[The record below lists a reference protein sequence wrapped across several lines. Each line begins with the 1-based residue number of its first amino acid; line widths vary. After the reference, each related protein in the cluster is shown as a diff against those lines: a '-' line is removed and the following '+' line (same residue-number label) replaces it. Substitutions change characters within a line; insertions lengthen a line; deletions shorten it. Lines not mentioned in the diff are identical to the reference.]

1 MVEIIDTSTLVPND
15 YSGLDHLSIYNG
27 LDCCVTSEVHD
38 VIVDQLDHNTQL
50 IYNFE
55 RACQAPALEMMVRGI
70 RVDNYER
77 FKLLHFYNKQKERL
91 DWILQKYAWAMNGQ
105 TLNPQSPKQLKE
117 FFYDFMDLPEQYNFD
132 KGVRKVTTNRKALE
146 ALQAY
151 RYARPI
157 ISVILK
163 MRDLSGFI
171 SVLRTGVDSDGR
183 MRFGFNVAGT
193 ETGRWSS
200 NENAFGGGTNGQ
212 NITDKL
218 RRIFVADDGYKM
230 AYADLE
236 QAESRVVAYIAKDL
250 KYIEACESGDLHT
263 QVAKL
268 IWPELAWTDILKEDK
283 KIAEGNFYRHWSRR
297 DMSKR
302 GGHLTNYY
310 GQPKSNAKN
319 LNIAIETMKQFQTT
333 YLTEFNGIKKW
344 HNTTA
349 TELHSKGFLTTP
361 LGRRRYFFGRRFD
374 DATLREAIA
383 YIPQSVVGD
392 LLNLGMYRTW
402 RDVRIAYLLSQL
414 HDAILVQFKEED
426 EEEVL
431 AKLIEKL
438 TIPVEINGRTMVI
451 PVEIKVGWN
460 WASYDY
466 KNPEKNPDGLKVC
479 PDGDDRKRR
488 VYLSTPLMQRQI
500 D

>member
-15 YSGLDHLSIYNG
+15 YEGLNHLSIYNG

-38 VIVDQLDHNTQL
+38 VIESQLDPNTQL

-55 RACQAPALEMMVRGI
+55 RACQAPALEMMLRGI

-77 FKLLHFYNKQKERL
+77 FKLLHFYENQKERM
-91 DWILQKYAWAMNGQ
+91 DTILQKYAWAMNGQ
-105 TLNPQSPKQLKE
+105 TLNPQSPKQMKE
-117 FFYDFMDLPEQYNFD
+117 FFYDFMGLPEQYKFD
-132 KGVRKVTTNRKALE
+132 KGVRKVTCNRAALE

-151 RYARPI
+151 RYARPVI
-157 ISVILK
+157 NVILK
-163 MRDLSGFI
+163 MRDLQGFV
-171 SVLRTGVDSDGR
+171 SVLRTGVDTDGR

-200 NENAFGGGTNGQ
+200 NENAFGSGMNGQ

-236 QAESRVVAYIAKDL
+236 QAESRVVAYIAEDL
-250 KYIEACESGDLHT
+250 KYIEACESDDLHT
-263 QVAKL
+263 YVAKI
-268 IWPELAWTDILKEDK
+268 IWDSLNWSGDSKLDK
-283 KIAEGNFYRHWSRR
+283 DMAEEKFWRHWSRR
-297 DMSKR
+297 DLAKR

-310 GQPKSNAKN
+310 GQPQSNAKN
-319 LNIAIETMKQFQTT
+319 LHLDIETMKSFQNT
-333 YLTEFNGIKKW
+333 YLTEFSGIKKW
-344 HNTTA
+344 HTTTA
-349 TELHSKGFLTTP
+349 TELHTKGFLTTP
-361 LGRRRYFFGRRFD
+361 LGRRRYFFGRRYD

-383 YIPQSVVGD
+383 YKPQSVVGD

-402 RDVRIAYLLSQL
+402 RDLRTAYLLSQL

-426 EEEVL
+426 EDEVIAGL
-431 AKLIEKL
+431 QKCL
-438 TIPVEINGRTMVI
+438 TIPIEINGRTMVI

-460 WASYDY
+460 WASFNY
-466 KNPEKNPDGLKVC
+466 KNPKENPDGLKVC
-479 PDGDDRKRR
+479 PDGDSRKRQ